1 MGNITPN
8 KRGKVTQAKKRLK
21 GFLVQLRDDW
31 DSATTAQKLTLT
43 KKILIAVL
51 RIQLHMLG
59 RDEDV
64 D

>member
-8 KRGKVTQAKKRLK
+8 KQGKVNQAKKRLK
-21 GFLVQLRDDW
+21 GYLTQLRDDW

-43 KKILIAVL
+43 KKVLIAVV

-59 RDEDV
+59 REEDV